1 MELQNFA
8 EVQVMRAPKEE
19 DGMVIKKFKKIIE
32 EKYEVKLDDYWAF
45 HDWSV
50 NNLCE
55 YWKEMWDF
63 QGIVSSKRFDKVV
76 DLALV
81 VTGEDRETETV
92 TYKQMYE
99 EAKLYAAAFRKFG
112 VKKGDI
118 VACYM
123 SNRKEAFFAFQATVS
138 IGAIWTGCLP
148 LVGAQA
154 ALSRFKQ
161 VNPKICLTVDRF
173 LHQGEEIDMLSK
185 LKEVAQGLPSLEKII
200 IVPSKPD
207 STSKDI
213 KCDGSVPEM
222 KFEQVS
228 FSHPI
233 LISYTSGTTGI
244 PKAIVH
250 GFGVLMAIVN
260 AFHMNGDCDRNS
272 IWLSVS
278 PMGWATWTVAAS
290 LHFTGLTNVIFEG
303 VPYYLT
309 PTYFWD
315 LVDKH
320 KITHILFPTS
330 ILDEF
335 QRKGYVPTLKH
346 CLDSVKYIIAGGSVV
361 KPQNFEFMYQILKDV
376 NFFNSYGCTETTG
389 AVLVG
394 ETSLP
399 VYKGEINTVALGMAI
414 DILDDA
420 GNVIL
425 GKMGD
430 IVLSK
435 PVPNLPVGL
444 WGDLDGSAFK
454 EKYFSKYPDK
464 FAFGDYGIRN
474 PITKGF
480 IVCCRSDETLK
491 QRGCR
496 FGSSEIYNVVDCF
509 PEVDDSLCV
518 SQYSKNM
525 DERAVLFLKITK
537 GHSFGEQLVN
547 RIRKAIEKE
556 LTVRHVPDVIIET
569 KDIPYNINGKKVE
582 MVVKKIINKQS
593 FDSGTVINPE
603 CLENFYNV
611 PELEEF

>member
-1 MELQNFA
+1 MANERLKWNLLFLMITRTLSHAYKVFTVGQEVKVVWRSIYINMELQNFA
-8 EVQVMRAPKEE
+8 EVQVMRVPKEE
-19 DGMVIKKFKKIIE
+19 DGMVIKKFKKMIE
-32 EKYEVKLDDYWAF
+32 EKYAVKLDDYWAF

-55 YWKEMWDF
+55 YWTEMWDF

-76 DLALV
+76 DLGIPMNKSPKWFEGARLNYAENLLRYRDDNLALV

-112 VKKGDI
+112 VKEGDI

-138 IGAIWTGCLP
+138 IGAIWTGSLP
-148 LVGAQA
+148 LLGAQA

-161 VNPKICLTVDRF
+161 VNPKICVTVDRF
-173 LHQGEEIDMLSK
+173 LHQGEEIDMLPK

-207 STSKDI
+207 STSTDI
-213 KCDGSVPEM
+213 SAIKNSCFLQEFLTLGLECDGSVPEM
-222 KFEQVS
+222 IFEQVS
-228 FSHPI
+228 FSHPV

-278 PMGWATWTVAAS
+278 PMGWATWTMAAS

-315 LVDKH
+315 LVDTH

-330 ILDEF
+330 ILDEL
-335 QRKGYVPTLKH
+335 QRKGYVPTPKH
-346 CLDSVKYIIAGGSVV
+346 CLNSVKYIMAGGSVV
-361 KPQNFEFMYQILKDV
+361 KPQNFEFIYQLLKDV
-376 NFFNSYGCTETTG
+376 NFFNSYGCTEMTG

-394 ETSLP
+394 EMSLP

-420 GNVIL
+420 GNVML

-444 WGDLDGSAFK
+444 WGDLDGFYRLKIFGVTGTNNNPMVPGLENMVGVAL
-454 EKYFSKYPDK
+454 YPIQAVK
-464 FAFGDYGIRN
+464 AFGEGPNLCEVSRCL
-474 PITKGF
+474 G
-480 IVCCRSDETLK
+480 ETLHLS
-491 QRGCR
+491 C
-496 FGSSEIYNVVDCF
+496 
-509 PEVDDSLCV
+509 
-518 SQYSKNM
+518 
-525 DERAVLFLKITK
+525 
-537 GHSFGEQLVN
+537 
-547 RIRKAIEKE
+547 
-556 LTVRHVPDVIIET
+556 
-569 KDIPYNINGKKVE
+569 
-582 MVVKKIINKQS
+582 
-593 FDSGTVINPE
+593 
-603 CLENFYNV
+603 
-611 PELEEF
+611 